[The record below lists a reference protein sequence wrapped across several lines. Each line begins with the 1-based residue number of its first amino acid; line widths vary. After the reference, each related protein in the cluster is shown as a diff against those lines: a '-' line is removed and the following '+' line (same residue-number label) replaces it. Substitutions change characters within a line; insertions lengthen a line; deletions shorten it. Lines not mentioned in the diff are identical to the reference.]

1 MEHHVA
7 TGCVLTEETN
17 KRHTVDT
24 GVEGDQSTPAL
35 RRMLLCK
42 RGPSKEQKE
51 KLKAELFLTEWACMF
66 KQLGKVF
73 TAWQMQITGG
83 AKICITDLLFSA
95 AGGRKRSCG
104 RKIFSHLVL
113 WSFQLDC
120 FLIIFILLM
129 TMLVLKYKRYS
140 LHLCGI

>member
-83 AKICITDLLFSA
+83 GQKSVSQTCCFQLQVVGKEVVGGKYFLTLFFGLFS
-95 AGGRKRSCG
+95 
-104 RKIFSHLVL
+104 
-113 WSFQLDC
+113 
-120 FLIIFILLM
+120 
-129 TMLVLKYKRYS
+129 
-140 LHLCGI
+140 